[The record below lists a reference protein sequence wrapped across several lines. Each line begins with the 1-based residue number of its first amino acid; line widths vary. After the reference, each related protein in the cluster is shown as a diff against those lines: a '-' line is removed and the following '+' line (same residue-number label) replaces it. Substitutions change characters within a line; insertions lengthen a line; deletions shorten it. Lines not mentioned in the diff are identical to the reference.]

1 MLITD
6 FTVDLTF
13 PYDYTMQINKHNKM
27 GFTLHIK
34 LMDYGLLNMTLIQ
47 ENTHERV
54 QNSLARI

>member
-47 ENTHERV
+47 EKYP
-54 QNSLARI
+54 